1 MNRKLRASNSQCPK
15 KNRPASNPYHKRPV
29 PKARLPVPSWM
40 NNHAT
45 PSQTGTVHFSS
56 CMQAALARYVAGQTP
71 DWPELPLCWDGMSDF
86 SRRVLSALD
95 RVPRG
100 QKVTYGWLAAQV
112 GSPKSARAVG
122 RVMAGNRFPLLY
134 PCHRV
139 VGADGSLTG
148 FGPGL
153 PMLETNVPVG
163 FGVLTVD
170 TLEQAIERA
179 GSKAGNKGVESAAA
193 VLEMV
198 RVLEQL

>member
-1 MNRKLRASNSQCPK
+1 MSASLTETCVAAPLALDIVWKDGQVAALHLTWAEGRQATLTTEAGRA
-15 KNRPASNPYHKRPV
+15 
-29 PKARLPVPSWM
+29 
-40 NNHAT
+40 
-45 PSQTGTVHFSS
+45 
-56 CMQAALARYVAGQTP
+56 MQAALALYVAGQTP

-153 PMLETNVPVG
+153 PMKTYLLDLE
-163 FGVLTVD
+163 GVAD
-170 TLEQAIERA
+170 TT
-179 GSKAGNKGVESAAA
+179 AA
-193 VLEMV
+193 
-198 RVLEQL
+198 R

>member
-1 MNRKLRASNSQCPK
+1 MSASLTETCVAAPLALDIVWKDGQVAALHLTWAEGRQATLTTEAGRA
-15 KNRPASNPYHKRPV
+15 
-29 PKARLPVPSWM
+29 
-40 NNHAT
+40 
-45 PSQTGTVHFSS
+45 
-56 CMQAALARYVAGQTP
+56 MQAALALYVAGQAP

-153 PMLETNVPVG
+153 PMKTYLLDLEG
-163 FGVLTVD
+163 AAD
-170 TLEQAIERA
+170 
-179 GSKAGNKGVESAAA
+179 SAAA
-193 VLEMV
+193 
-198 RVLEQL
+198 R